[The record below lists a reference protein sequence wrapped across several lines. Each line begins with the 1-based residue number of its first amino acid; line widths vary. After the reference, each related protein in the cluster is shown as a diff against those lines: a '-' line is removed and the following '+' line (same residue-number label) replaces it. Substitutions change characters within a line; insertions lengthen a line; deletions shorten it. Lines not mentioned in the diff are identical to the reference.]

1 MQIVE
6 KDINSLVPYENN
18 PRQNEGAVQF
28 VANSIKEFGFRVPI
42 IVDADNVIVAGH
54 TRLLAAKELG
64 LETVPCV
71 VASDLTPQQV
81 KAFRLADNK
90 VAEASGWDYEK
101 LEQEL
106 ADIMNPEELDEL
118 QQELEGIDMTQ
129 FGFADSG
136 TDNLQDIFEDAPQSH
151 HEKKPKTVCCPHCG
165 ETFEI

>member
-1 MQIVE
+1 MQRKGVKELQIVE

-18 PRQNEGAVQF
+18 PRQNEDAVQL

-64 LETVPCV
+64 LEKVPCTV
-71 VASDLTPQQV
+71 VTDLTPQQV

-118 QQELEGIDMTQ
+118 QQELEGI
-129 FGFADSG
+129 
-136 TDNLQDIFEDAPQSH
+136 EDPALK
-151 HEKKPKTVCCPHCG
+151 ED
-165 ETFEI
+165 